1 MSVAKLSEIYISKLT
16 KEDIDD
22 VVDIEVSAYGKHHWS
37 KSSFYDEMANK
48 LAKYY
53 AAKTADG

>member
-22 VVDIEVSAYGKHHWS
+22 VVDIEVSAYGKHH
-37 KSSFYDEMANK
+37 
-48 LAKYY
+48 
-53 AAKTADG
+53 